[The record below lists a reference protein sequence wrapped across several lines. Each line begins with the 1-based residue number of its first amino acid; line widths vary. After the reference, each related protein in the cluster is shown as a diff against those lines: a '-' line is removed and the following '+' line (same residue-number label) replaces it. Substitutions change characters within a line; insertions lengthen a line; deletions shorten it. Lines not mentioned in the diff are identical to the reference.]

1 MTAIGVHAE
10 PSFTKTILTFRCFT
24 LGSYRW
30 SKLRQCNQLY
40 PWRLIGLPNSSYR
53 RHAEPVRQA
62 KLFENTAPI
71 AANADPITSHL
82 AAEELT
88 DSGAR
93 DAQKYAVLSALRLEI
108 VPPTS
113 RELSQAAKL
122 DRYVV
127 ARRLP
132 DLEADGW
139 ARKVGQR
146 KCSITDRQCVTW
158 EAVRK

>member
-1 MTAIGVHAE
+1 M
-10 PSFTKTILTFRCFT
+10 
-24 LGSYRW
+24 
-30 SKLRQCNQLY
+30 
-40 PWRLIGLPNSSYR
+40 
-53 RHAEPVRQA
+53 RQA

-88 DSGAR
+88 ESGAR
-93 DAQKYAVLSALRLEI
+93 DAQKYAVLSALRGEL

-113 RELSQAAKL
+113 RELARTSQM

-158 EAVRK
+158 EAIRK